1 MKPIFRLTI
10 ICFTAL
16 LFVSLI
22 GCGAD
27 DDDDKDDVDKMEETE
42 ITSEFVGT
50 TWQVVTVDGLT
61 FDQLFTPADP
71 EPEFESEFMAGANS
85 WTFNADGTF
94 TGALEF
100 VATEKYPKPVSS
112 MTQEITI
119 ASEGTYT
126 ADESMLSITTHDVSV
141 DVVVTLE
148 PEEVWQQQIVGKTV
162 DELEMDLAAET
173 KKGFA
178 PTATGALF
186 KPGTEYTWSLEEDKL
201 MLSADGKKMGLE
213 RKSE

>member
-1 MKPIFRLTI
+1 MKPIFWFTI

-16 LFVSLI
+16 LSASLI
-22 GCGAD
+22 GCGED
-27 DDDDKDDVDKMEETE
+27 DEVDEMDETE
-42 ITSEFVGT
+42 ITADFVGT
-50 TWQVVTVDGLT
+50 TWQIATVDGLM

-71 EPEFESEFMAGANS
+71 EPEFESEFIAGANS

-100 VATEKYPKPVSS
+100 VATEKYPEPVSS

-162 DELEMDLAAET
+162 DEFEMDLAAET
-173 KKGFA
+173 KKGFD

-186 KPGTEYTWSLEEDKL
+186 MPGTEYTWSLEEDKL

-213 RKSE
+213 RESE

>member
-1 MKPIFRLTI
+1 MKIMFRFLIT
-10 ICFTAL
+10 CFTAL
-16 LFVSLI
+16 LIVSLI
-22 GCGAD
+22 GCGGD
-27 DDDDKDDVDKMEETE
+27 EEMVDDVEEMDETE

-50 TWQVVTVDGLT
+50 TWQVVTVDGLM
-61 FDQLFTPADP
+61 FDQLFTPAEP

-100 VATEKYPKPVSS
+100 VVTEKYPEPVSS

-141 DVVVTLE
+141 DVVVTLK

-162 DELEMDLAAET
+162 AELEMDLAAET
-173 KKGFA
+173 KTGFA

-186 KPGTEYTWSLEEDKL
+186 KAGTEYTWSLDGDKL

>member
-1 MKPIFRLTI
+1 MKLMFRFLIT
-10 ICFTAL
+10 CFTAL

-27 DDDDKDDVDKMEETE
+27 DETDDVDEMDQTE

-50 TWQVVTVDGLT
+50 TWQVVTVDGLM
-61 FDQLFTPADP
+61 FDQLFTPAEP
-71 EPEFESEFMAGANS
+71 EPEFESEFMAGANG

-100 VATEKYPKPVSS
+100 VVTEKYPEPVSS

-126 ADESMLSITTHDVSV
+126 ADESMLSIVTHDVSV

-148 PEEVWQQQIVGKTV
+148 PVEVWQQQIVGKTV
-162 DELEMDLAAET
+162 AELEMDLAAET

-186 KPGTEYTWSLEEDKL
+186 KTGTEYTWSLDGDKL
-201 MLSADGKKMGLE
+201 MLSADGKKMDLE

>member
-1 MKPIFRLTI
+1 MKPIFRFTI

-16 LFVSLI
+16 LIISLI
-22 GCGAD
+22 GCGE
-27 DDDDKDDVDKMEETE
+27 DDDDKDDQMVITPDFVD
-42 ITSEFVGT
+42 S
-50 TWQVVTVDGLT
+50 TWQVATVNGLM

-71 EPEFESEFMAGANS
+71 EPEFETEFMVGGNS
-85 WTFNADGTF
+85 WTFNADDTF

-100 VATEKYPKPVSS
+100 VLTEKYPESESS

-119 ASEGTYT
+119 SSEGTYT
-126 ADESMLSITTHDVSV
+126 ADESMLSIATHDLSV
-141 DVVVTLE
+141 DVVVALE

-162 DELEMDLAAET
+162 EELEMDLAAET
-173 KKGFA
+173 QKGFA

-186 KPGTEYTWSLEEDKL
+186 KAGTEYTWSLEGDELRLSTNGQKL
-201 MLSADGKKMGLE
+201 SLE

>member
-1 MKPIFRLTI
+1 MVMTHVFRFMIT
-10 ICFTAL
+10 CFTVL

-22 GCGAD
+22 GCGED
-27 DDDDKDDVDKMEETE
+27 DDMVDVVDEMDETV
-42 ITSEFVGT
+42 ITADFVDT
-50 TWQVVTVDGLT
+50 TWQVITVDGLM
-61 FDQLFTPADP
+61 FDQLFTPA
-71 EPEFESEFMAGANS
+71 EPEFETEFMSGENS

-100 VATEKYPKPVSS
+100 VVTEEYPEPVSS

-126 ADESMLSITTHDVSV
+126 ADDTMLSIATHDLSV
-141 DVVVTLE
+141 DVVVSLE

-162 DELEMDLAAET
+162 EAFEMDLAAET

-186 KPGTEYTWSLEEDKL
+186 KAGTDYTWSLEGDKL
-201 MLSADGKKMGLE
+201 MLSADGQNLGLE

>member
-16 LFVSLI
+16 LFVSMI
-22 GCGAD
+22 GCGED
-27 DDDDKDDVDKMEETE
+27 DEMDDNVVDDMDKTE

-71 EPEFESEFMAGANS
+71 EPEFETEFMAGANS
-85 WTFNADGTF
+85 WTFNSDGTF

-100 VATEKYPKPVSS
+100 VATEKYPEPVSS

-126 ADESMLSITTHDVSV
+126 ADESMLSIKTHDVSV

-186 KPGTEYTWSLEEDKL
+186 MAGTEYIWSLEGDKL
-201 MLSADGKKMGLE
+201 MLSADGRKMGLE
-213 RKSE
+213 RKTE